1 MQNMLICSDRK
12 WHNMDPK
19 HFTDDNKQPIVR
31 VLYNQLKE
39 NDSPHHWVRTCMKT
53 LFKPKVYRRLFM
65 KEQKR

>member
-1 MQNMLICSDRK
+1 
-12 WHNMDPK
+12 MDAK

-39 NDSPHHWVRTCMKT
+39 TNSPHHWVRTCMRT
-53 LFKPKVYRRLFM
+53 LFRPKVYRRLFM